1 MVIFVI
7 IINLIITLLNFYLAG
22 RIWRFYLALSEFTAS
37 LNSLEPQ
44 LHYFLIRAPIWL
56 TDTKDH
62 THTLTTKYKKLAQTV
77 NLLSQLWFL
86 SRRFIF

>member
-22 RIWRFYLALSEFTAS
+22 RIWRFYLTLRGFTAS
-37 LNSLEPQ
+37 LNSLEQQ
-44 LHYFLIRAPIWL
+44 LHYFLIKAPIWL
-56 TDTKDH
+56 NNTTGR
-62 THTLTTKYKKLAQTV
+62 THILATKYKKLTQTV

-86 SRRFIF
+86 SKRFIF